1 MTSPKFNQAL
11 AGIGLMGSF
20 VIRRAC
26 QSDAGALFKFA
37 ARLFRAT
44 YSSNTAAADLDAYI
58 YKNFNRERQEA
69 EIVDLSA
76 AVFLATTGDLII
88 GFAQVVVG
96 STESRSALLN
106 RIYIDAEWR
115 GSGLAND
122 LLDTVVSESAQRGV
136 TRLELTVFERNA
148 RAIAFYK
155 RAGFAATGSTTF
167 AVGDDLQTDV
177 VMEMDLEARFKRRPT

>member
-1 MTSPKFNQAL
+1 MSN
-11 AGIGLMGSF
+11 
-20 VIRRAC
+20 
-26 QSDAGALFKFA
+26 FA

-58 YKNFNRERQEA
+58 YKNFNRERQET
-69 EIVDLSA
+69 EIADLLA
-76 AVFLATTGDLII
+76 AVFLATVDDLII

-177 VMEMDLEARFKRRPT
+177 VMEMDLEARLNRRPT

>member
-1 MTSPKFNQAL
+1 M
-11 AGIGLMGSF
+11 
-20 VIRRAC
+20 
-26 QSDAGALFKFA
+26 
-37 ARLFRAT
+37 
-44 YSSNTAAADLDAYI
+44 
-58 YKNFNRERQEA
+58 
-69 EIVDLSA
+69 
-76 AVFLATTGDLII
+76 ATTDDLII

>member
-1 MTSPKFNQAL
+1 
-11 AGIGLMGSF
+11 MGSF

-26 QSDAGALFKFA
+26 QSDAGVLSDFA

-44 YSSNTAAADLDAYI
+44 YSSDTTAADLDAYI
-58 YKNFNRERQEA
+58 YKNFSTERQEA
-69 EIVDLSA
+69 EIDDLSA
-76 AVFLATTGDLII
+76 AVFLATVDDLII
-88 GFAQVVVG
+88 GYAHVVVE
-96 STESRSALLN
+96 SADSRSARLN

-115 GSGLAND
+115 GRGLAND
-122 LLDTVVSESAQRGV
+122 LLDAVLSESEKRGV

-167 AVGDDLQTDV
+167 AVGEDLQTDV
-177 VMEMDLEARFKRRPT
+177 VMEMDLYERFNSRTT

>member
-26 QSDAGALFKFA
+26 QSDAGALSKFA

-58 YKNFNRERQEA
+58 YKNFNRQRQEA

-76 AVFLATTGDLII
+76 AVFLATTDDLII

-167 AVGDDLQTDV
+167 AVGEDLQTDV

>member
-1 MTSPKFNQAL
+1 
-11 AGIGLMGSF
+11 MGSF

-26 QSDAGALFKFA
+26 QSAAAALSNFA

-76 AVFLATTGDLII
+76 AVFLATIDDLII

-155 RAGFAATGSTTF
+155 RAGFAATESTTF

-177 VMEMDLEARFKRRPT
+177 VMEMDLEAQFNRRPT

>member
-26 QSDAGALFKFA
+26 QSDAGALSKFA

-58 YKNFNRERQEA
+58 YKNFNRERQQA

-76 AVFLATTGDLII
+76 AVFLATTDDLII
-88 GFAQVVVG
+88 EFAQVVVG

>member
-1 MTSPKFNQAL
+1 M
-11 AGIGLMGSF
+11 AGIRLMGSF

-26 QSDAGALFKFA
+26 QSDAVALSNFA

-76 AVFLATTGDLII
+76 AVFLATIDDLII

-106 RIYIDAEWR
+106 RICIDAEWR

-177 VMEMDLEARFKRRPT
+177 VMEMDLEARFNRRPT